1 MTRTSNARKARTVG
15 INHVALEVDDID
27 AALEFYGGIFEIT
40 LRGRTQH
47 MAFIDMG
54 DQFIALNDE
63 RTQAPDTERHF
74 GLVVDDKEA
83 VRRAL
88 EDMNVDILPG
98 GGLDFRDFAAGADGL
113 WAVSGADGG
122 GRAPPELLAEPW
134 TQPPNWPQKFMHPV
148 EATAWEAAQMGQA
161 DAETL
166 DALIGRLGAAGDP
179 DWLDGDLVGALS
191 ALTGERF
198 GYDRDAWRDWLARRQ
213 R

>member
-1 MTRTSNARKARTVG
+1 
-15 INHVALEVDDID
+15 
-27 AALEFYGGIFEIT
+27 
-40 LRGRTQH
+40 

-63 RTQAPDTERHF
+63 RTQSPDTERHF

-83 VRRAL
+83 DRRAL

-98 GGLDFRDFAAGADGL
+98 GGLDFRDLAA
-113 WAVSGADGG
+113 GADGG

-148 EATAWEAAQMGQA
+148 EATAWAAATLGQA

-198 GYDRDAWRDWLARRQ
+198 GYDRAAWRGWWAQRQ